1 MLNRMGFRF
10 EVPGFW
16 FSDYAAGWSKT
27 SQMQGARWSVLR
39 LRSGQARAKRTSA
52 VRGARRASAPFDD
65 AQGDRSVTS
74 DDNDSPFVLSLVE
87 A

>member
-1 MLNRMGFRF
+1 M
-10 EVPGFW
+10 PQ
-16 FSDYAAGWSKT
+16 AGQK
-27 SQMQGARWSVLR
+27 R
-39 LRSGQARAKRTSA
+39 LRCKARAGRSFDCAQDRLAKRTSG
-52 VRGARRASAPFDD
+52 VRGARRASSPFDD